1 LTVTELPINRIR
13 LDGGTQPRAAIN
25 EEYVA
30 QLMADL
36 EADVKLPPMDV
47 FHDGTDYWLA
57 DGFHRYHAHSRAGY
71 GHIDAKVHQGTQA
84 DAQWFSFGA
93 NRAHDAAGLRRTNDD
108 KRRAVLAA
116 LAHPKAEAMS
126 NRLIAEHVGVS
137 EFMVRNHRG
146 EMEATAIISQV
157 TPRLGRDGKTYD
169 TSNIGKTR
177 KVLDEQTITVDGDT
191 GEVIENPETVTTRTT
206 ETTSKPKAESVGVER
221 ATEAI
226 NILASIPRNDARRV
240 AGLEMVAG
248 WIEAHK

>member
-1 LTVTELPINRIR
+1 MTELPINRIR

-36 EADVKLPPMDV
+36 EADVKLPPVDV

-71 GHIDAKVHQGTQA
+71 GHIEAKVHQGTQA

-93 NRAHDAAGLRRTNDD
+93 NRAHDAAGLRRTTPD
-108 KRRAVLAA
+108 KQRAVLAA
-116 LAHPKAEAMS
+116 LAHPKAAGMS
-126 NRLIAEHVGVS
+126 DGLIAEHCGVS
-137 EFMVRNHRG
+137 QQMVNSHRR
-146 EMEATAIISQV
+146 ATYQDSKS
-157 TPRLGRDGKTYD
+157 TPRLGRDGRTTD
-169 TSNIGKTR
+169 TSKIGKTKR
-177 KVLDEQTITVDGDT
+177 EVHETTTRAVNTET
-191 GEVIENPETVTTRTT
+191 GEVWTDPEIKRTT
-206 ETTSKPKAESVGVER
+206 TATTTSTPTTNSVGVER

>member
-1 LTVTELPINRIR
+1 MTELPINRIR

-36 EADVKLPPMDV
+36 EADVKLPPVDV

-137 EFMVRNHRG
+137 EATVRGYRAA
-146 EMEATAIISQV
+146 MESTAQNAQS
-157 TPRLGRDGKTYD
+157 TPRTGRDGRTID

-191 GEVIENPETVTTRTT
+191 GEVVENPETVTTRTT